1 MHPKDSEIEMKS
13 KVRMDL
19 HIHTS
24 ASPDS
29 LGDIITRIKRAK
41 KADLD
46 IIAIT
51 DHNTV
56 NQKIRGKRIIEKDGV
71 KLLVGEEISTDK
83 GEVIG
88 LFLKKPIKQGKLE
101 YVLDEIKSQEAIAVL
116 PHPFKRSRIVHYPEF
131 LKDIDLIE
139 VWNGRTSF
147 EENYKALIF
156 ANLNEKYIS
165 CGSDAHFPF
174 EVGRSI
180 LEITDDERT
189 VHSIETANDL
199 SELVK
204 SAQKFIIKGISKNC
218 FLLESLSQFVKF
230 IRNREKIALKNSI
243 LFTIFGLVGI
253 SDCKDVRINIEICK
267 ENYTK
272 KIYDIIEVKSI

>member
-1 MHPKDSEIEMKS
+1 
-13 KVRMDL
+13 MDL
-19 HIHTS
+19 HIHSS

-29 LGDIITRIKRAK
+29 LGDIATRIRRAK
-41 KADLD
+41 KAGLD

-51 DHNTV
+51 DHNTISP
-56 NQKIRGKRIIEKDGV
+56 KIRGKRVIEKDGI
-71 KLLVGEEISTDK
+71 KLLVGEEISTSK

-88 LFLKKPIKQGKLE
+88 LFLKKPIKRGKLE
-101 YVLDEIKSQEAIAVL
+101 HVLDEIKSQEAIVIL

-174 EVGRSI
+174 EIGRSI
-180 LEITDDERT
+180 LEIPTDDERI
-189 VHSIETANDL
+189 VHSIETADDL
-199 SELVK
+199 LELVK
-204 SAQKFIIKGISKNC
+204 SAQKLIIKGISKHC

-230 IRNREKIALKNSI
+230 MRNREKIALKNSI
-243 LFTIFGLVGI
+243 LFASFGLVGI
-253 SDCKDVRINIEICK
+253 SDCKNVRIEMEVCK
-267 ENYTK
+267 ENHTK
-272 KIYDIIEVKSI
+272 KIYNIIEMLEI

>member
-1 MHPKDSEIEMKS
+1 MKCE
-13 KVRMDL
+13 VRMDL

-29 LGDIITRIKRAK
+29 LGDIITRIKRAERVG
-41 KADLD
+41 LNV
-46 IIAIT
+46 IAIT
-51 DHNTV
+51 DHNTI
-56 NQKIRGKRIIEKDGV
+56 NPAIRGRKVIDKYGV

-83 GEVIG
+83 GELIG
-88 LFLKKPIKQGKLE
+88 LFLKKPIKQGKLG

-180 LEITDDERT
+180 LEIPMDDERII
-189 VHSIETANDL
+189 HSIETADDL
-199 SELVK
+199 LELVK
-204 SAQKFIIKGISKNC
+204 SAQRFIIKGISKHC

-253 SDCKDVRINIEICK
+253 SDCKNVRIDAEAYK
-267 ENYTK
+267 EKSCK
-272 KIYDIIEVKSI
+272 KIYNIIEV

>member
-1 MHPKDSEIEMKS
+1 MKYE
-13 KVRMDL
+13 VRMDL

-41 KADLD
+41 EAGLD

-51 DHNTV
+51 DHNAV
-56 NQKIRGKRIIEKDGV
+56 NQKIRGKRIIEKDSV

-88 LFLKKPIKQGKLE
+88 LFLKKPIKQGKLG
-101 YVLDEIKSQEAIAVL
+101 YVLDEIKSQEAIVVL

-180 LEITDDERT
+180 LEIPTDDERI
-189 VHSIETANDL
+189 VHSIETADDL
-199 SELVK
+199 LELVK

-243 LFTIFGLVGI
+243 LFTIFGLIGI

-272 KIYDIIEVKSI
+272 KTYDIIEVQR

>member
-1 MHPKDSEIEMKS
+1 MINELCLITSGIKGRGDIMSIK
-13 KVRMDL
+13 MDL
-19 HIHTS
+19 HIHSS

-29 LGDIITRIKRAK
+29 LGDITTRIRRAK
-41 KADLD
+41 KAGLD

-51 DHNTV
+51 DHNTI
-56 NQKIRGKRIIEKDGV
+56 NPKIRGKKIIEKDNV

-156 ANLNEKYIS
+156 ANLNKKYIS

-180 LEITDDERT
+180 LELPIDDKEKLNL
-189 VHSIETANDL
+189 IESVDDFL
-199 SELVK
+199 ELIKNTQRYLIRGK
-204 SAQKFIIKGISKNC
+204 SKYC

-230 IRNREKIALKNSI
+230 MKNRKKEALKNS
-243 LFTIFGLVGI
+243 LIFALYELVFGEMNN
-253 SDCKDVRINIEICK
+253 KKYFEIELYGREIRFK
-267 ENYTK
+267 
-272 KIYDIIEVKSI
+272 